1 MQEEVA
7 LFASDL
13 IRLKAQ
19 IICSKFQPQTI
30 LAYAAASQMSQAD
43 QQLIPQALQ
52 LIKDKPLRNFRI
64 EVSADSLVQLDQA
77 AQKQERMEFMQ
88 AFGGFL
94 NQALPVGQSAPELIP
109 MMMEIVKYGVSAFK
123 GSRIIEGTI
132 DQALDQLK
140 AQQGQQRP
148 DPGAQQAQ
156 ADAQAEQQK
165 MQLEQAKMQSQMQ
178 IEQMKLQAE
187 AQIESQRQQMEAQKQ
202 QQEAQF
208 NAQELMQKEQYER
221 WKTELE
227 AATRI
232 MVARIGANPGLD
244 IPMLEA
250 QQAVSEKIAQELG
263 SNVTEALGHMAN
275 MHERMANMHGE
286 SMGRMGDVMATL
298 KAPKRIVRGPD
309 GKAIG
314 VEPMQQQEMGLDQ
327 PMLQ

>member
-1 MQEEVA
+1 
-7 LFASDL
+7 
-13 IRLKAQ
+13 
-19 IICSKFQPQTI
+19 
-30 LAYAAASQMSQAD
+30 
-43 QQLIPQALQ
+43 
-52 LIKDKPLRNFRI
+52 
-64 EVSADSLVQLDQA
+64 
-77 AQKQERMEFMQ
+77 
-88 AFGGFL
+88 
-94 NQALPVGQSAPELIP
+94 
-109 MMMEIVKYGVSAFK
+109 
-123 GSRIIEGTI
+123 
-132 DQALDQLK
+132 
-140 AQQGQQRP
+140 
-148 DPGAQQAQ
+148 
-156 ADAQAEQQK
+156 

-263 SNVTEALGHMAN
+263 CNVTEALGHMAN

-309 GKAIG
+309 GRAMG